1 MSDQEQQGGAEGAD
15 EQGEATFQ
23 NGAGETAPISAI
35 SEGTVAPI
43 EPAAVEQASLKVES
57 ITSTAASEV
66 AQEVKDMVRTPDGG
80 IQVTV
85 GDVQASPVPPAPA
98 PKAAPVVSAPQKT
111 APVVSLKQPAAAE
124 GFRALI
130 EKMKTDGTKDEKKL
144 IANIE
149 QYMQRMA
156 PGQPMGGDD
165 GARNQHALWKVIQ
178 GLVER
183 APQEEF
189 RKLWNILLGYFEE
202 SKDGVFGD
210 RYIFRFAESWHHS
223 EAELTAFQRILNVIK
238 LTSNANERSKGL
250 RQVDLGR
257 SLETGFSEEARQRLL
272 SFYQQ

>member
-1 MSDQEQQGGAEGAD
+1 MNDQEQQGGAEGAD
-15 EQGEATFQ
+15 EQGTGAPETVDQGAAAGEATFQ

-43 EPAAVEQASLKVES
+43 ESAAVEQASMKVDS
-57 ITSTAASEV
+57 IASTTAEAPAA
-66 AQEVKDMVRTPDGG
+66 
-80 IQVTV
+80 
-85 GDVQASPVPPAPA
+85 APA
-98 PKAAPVVSAPQKT
+98 PVAKPAVVTTAPQKT
-111 APVVSLKQPAAAE
+111 APVVSLKQPAPVE
-124 GFRALI
+124 GFRAAI
-130 EKMKTDGTKDEKKL
+130 EKMKVDGTKDEKKL

-156 PGQPMGGDD
+156 PGQPMSGDD
-165 GARNQHALWKVIQ
+165 GARNQHALWKLIQ

-257 SLETGFSEEARQRLL
+257 SLETGFTEEARQRLL
-272 SFYQQ
+272 TFYQQ